1 MVVANEEDESEV
13 FVTSDLMKMKNYGR
27 KNEMCALW
35 APQIGFLHP
44 VYVLHAFK
52 FFRKIP

>member
-13 FVTSDLMKMKNYGR
+13 SVTSDLMKMKNYGR